1 MLWVVNDRRNHR
13 AESRHGADELLSPE
27 LEARYKE
34 QVAASGEKQLS
45 NYEVV
50 GFIFKPRFKSELET
64 GTITEFLRR
73 SARFIESVCKSGDA
87 EAVNVIWI
95 KLFEWLLVHPLE
107 LRLLWPELGSA
118 TRAAISDAAQ
128 RWNSMA
134 VLPD

>member
-1 MLWVVNDRRNHR
+1 MT
-13 AESRHGADELLSPE
+13 GAITGQNLIVELMKSFPE
-27 LEARYKE
+27 LEATYKQE
-34 QVAASGEKQLS
+34 VAASGEQQLS

-73 SARFIESVCKSGDA
+73 SARFIESVCKSADA

-107 LRLLWPELGSA
+107 LRLLWAELGPA
-118 TRAAISDAAQ
+118 TKATVRDAAT
-128 RWNSMA
+128 RWNSLEA
-134 VLPD
+134 LPE